1 MQEGKN
7 SRSYRALIV
16 LGVVLMCVAL
26 ALVAREEMENRRAQ
40 QASAQI
46 LERLE
51 EVRPQLHEAD
61 PASSEPTVV
70 ERIGDYDYMGSIVIS
85 AVGIDLPV
93 ADETSDDR
101 LRISPCR
108 YAGGIGTDDLIVCGE
123 GYRSHFGRLGSVG
136 IRDEVWFATVDGT
149 LHRYVVSNV
158 ERDALE
164 DIDSVLDDWDLT
176 LFTFNQDGTCCVVRC
191 VRATKG
197 ATRDD

>member
-1 MQEGKN
+1 MQGGRE
-7 SRSYRALIV
+7 SRAYRVLIV
-16 LGVVLMCVAL
+16 VGVALMCVAL
-26 ALVAREEMENRRAQ
+26 ALLVRDEMENRRAR
-40 QASAQI
+40 QASARVS
-46 LERLE
+46 ERLE

-61 PASSEPTVV
+61 PASNQPTTV
-70 ERIGDYDYMGSIVIS
+70 ERIGDYDYMGSVIIP
-85 AVGIDLPV
+85 AVGVDLPV

-136 IRDEVWFATVDGT
+136 IRDEVWFATVDGA
-149 LHRYVVSNV
+149 LHRYAVSNV

-164 DIDSVLDDWDLT
+164 DIDAVLDDWDLT

-191 VRATKG
+191 VRVTKS